1 MIGFCMIDKTTAS
14 KKIITTAWGLE
25 NILIEIRKIEGGP
38 ASANPIHVAPAS
50 NTNLVRLNDVVEE
63 PVAGGDLH
71 SGVDALLALEVLND
85 EAVVRFGNL
94 KERQNLFKKLK
105 EEFLSTSHSIKR
117 YLNHFQRPNLMLL
130 LHNSHVTAHNISN

>member
-1 MIGFCMIDKTTAS
+1 MIDKTTAS

-38 ASANPIHVAPAS
+38 ASANPKLVGFAA

-71 SGVDALLALEVLND
+71 GGVDALLALEVLND

-94 KERQNLFKKLK
+94 KEWPNLSSLWIQGD
-105 EEFLSTSHSIKR
+105 EFLSNSHKIKIA
-117 YLNHFQRPNLMLL
+117 LHHFQN
-130 LHNSHVTAHNISN
+130 HN